1 MDAVAPPKPASVASH
16 QETLMANSRLTL
28 EDKVV
33 EKIAAICAQ
42 NVDGIL
48 GMDGSV
54 MDNLTETFSSGEN
67 LTKGISAEVGEKQVA
82 LDMDVFLEFDS
93 NAQAIFKQLCEKIS
107 AQIERMTGLQ
117 LVELNMH
124 VKDVLTKREW
134 QKR

>member
-16 QETLMANSRLTL
+16 QETLMANSRLTF

-54 MDNLTETFSSGEN
+54 MDNLTYSLPN
-67 LTKGISAEVGEKQVA
+67 LTELPA
-82 LDMDVFLEFDS
+82 LV
-93 NAQAIFKQLCEKIS
+93 EKIAS
-107 AQIERMTGLQ
+107 
-117 LVELNMH
+117 
-124 VKDVLTKREW
+124 
-134 QKR
+134 